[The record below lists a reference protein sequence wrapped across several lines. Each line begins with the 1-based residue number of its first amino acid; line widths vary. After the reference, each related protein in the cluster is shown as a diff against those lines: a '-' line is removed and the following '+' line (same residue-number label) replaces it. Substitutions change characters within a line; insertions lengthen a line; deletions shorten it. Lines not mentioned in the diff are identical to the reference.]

1 MNLVSLERAVKGYG
15 QRLLLDEVSA
25 GVAEGDRIGVVG
37 RNGAGKSTLLA
48 ILAGAEEVDG
58 GRVTRSR
65 GLRAGVLAQ
74 RSELTGT
81 VASVVV
87 GDLPEHAWAANPQT
101 RSILGALLTGIDLG
115 APAARLSGGE
125 SRRVALAAVL
135 TGEHDLLL
143 LDEPTNHLDVE
154 AIDWLARH
162 LAGRS
167 EALVAVTHDRWFLDA
182 VCNRTWELA
191 DGRLHAYDGGYAAYV
206 LARAERVRISE
217 ATERR
222 RRNLLRKELAWLR
235 RGPPART
242 SKPRFRIEAANALI
256 AGEPPPRDGVELA
269 RLATARLGKT
279 VIEAED
285 VTVTAGSRVLLDDVT
300 WQLAP
305 GERVGLVGPNGSG
318 KSTLLTVLAAHAED
332 VLAAGAG
339 DVLAADADDPPGGDA
354 GSLTVTGRITRGQTV
369 QLGYLRQS
377 DAGLDPALT
386 PREAV
391 TEIRGT
397 LDSAQGAAAA
407 GQLLDR
413 LGLRG
418 DTQWTPAGEL
428 SGGERR
434 RLQLLR
440 ILLGEPNVLFLD
452 EPTNDLDVDT
462 LTELEDLLDGWP
474 GSLILVS
481 HDRYFLERVT
491 DHVLALLGD
500 GRLAFLPGGV
510 EEYLDR
516 RRAAVAGDA
525 ARAAGSGSG
534 PRVNGS
540 SGGDGR
546 PAAAGT
552 AQDPAAEPSGPGQIG
567 AGRPSAAVQRTA
579 RKEMQR
585 LERQISRLAGRE
597 EELHA
602 ALAEHAADYVRL
614 TELGAELRSV
624 QEEKDRLEEQ
634 WLEAAEAGEG

>member
-1 MNLVSLERAVKGYG
+1 MTGPVNLVNLERAVKAYG
-15 QRLLLDEVSA
+15 ERPLLAGVSA
-25 GVAEGDRIGVVG
+25 GVAAGDRIGVVG

-48 ILAGAEEVDG
+48 VLAGQEPLDS
-58 GRVTRSR
+58 GRATRAR
-65 GLRAGVLAQ
+65 DVRIGMLPQ

-81 VASVVV
+81 VHSVVL
-87 GDLPEHAWAANPQT
+87 GDTPEHVWAANPRT
-101 RSILGALLTGIDLG
+101 RSVLAALLPGVNLAG
-115 APAARLSGGE
+115 PADRLSGGE

-135 TGEHDLLL
+135 IGEYDLLL
-143 LDEPTNHLDVE
+143 LDEPTNHLDIE

-162 LAGRS
+162 LVQRS
-167 EALVAVTHDRWFLDA
+167 EALAAVTHDRWFLDA

-191 DGRLHAYDGGYAAYV
+191 DGQLHSYDGGYAAFV
-206 LARAERVRISE
+206 LARAERARIAE
-217 ATERR
+217 ATDRR

-242 SKPRFRIEAANALI
+242 SKPRFRIDAANALI
-256 AGEPPPRDGVELA
+256 AGEPPPRDGVELT

-279 VIEAED
+279 VIDAAD
-285 VTVTAGSRVLLDDVT
+285 VTVTAGPRILLDDVT
-300 WQLAP
+300 WQLGP

-318 KSTLLTVLAAHAED
+318 KSTLLNVLAED
-332 VLAAGAG
+332 EAGEAG
-339 DVLAADADDPPGGDA
+339 LHVA
-354 GSLTVTGRITRGQTV
+354 GRITEGKTV
-369 QLGYLRQS
+369 RLGYLRQS
-377 DAGLDPALT
+377 DTELDPALT

-391 TEIRGT
+391 TEVRGT

-407 GQLLDR
+407 SQLLDQ

-440 ILLGEPNVLFLD
+440 ILLAEPNVLFLD

-500 GRLAFLPGGV
+500 GRVGYLPGGV
-510 EEYLDR
+510 DEYLER
-516 RRAAVAGDA
+516 RRAAIA
-525 ARAAGSGSG
+525 AAADQAAS
-534 PRVNGS
+534 
-540 SGGDGR
+540 

-552 AQDPAAEPSGPGQIG
+552 GSRPG
-567 AGRPSAAVQRTA
+567 SAATQRVA

-585 LERQISRLAGRE
+585 LERQIERLSTQEA
-597 EELHA
+597 ELTAELAAHA
-602 ALAEHAADYVRL
+602 SDYVRL
-614 TELGAELRSV
+614 TELGAQLKSV
-624 QEEKDRLEEQ
+624 QQEKGQLEDE
-634 WLEAAEAGEG
+634 WLEAAEETG